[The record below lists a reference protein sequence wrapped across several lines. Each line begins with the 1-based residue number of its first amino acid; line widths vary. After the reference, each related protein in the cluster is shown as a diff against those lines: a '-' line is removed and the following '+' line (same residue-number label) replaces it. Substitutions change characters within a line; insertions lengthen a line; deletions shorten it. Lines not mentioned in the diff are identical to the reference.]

1 MLHPMNHTRKDY
13 SIISREKPFQARE
26 RGRSKIREKI
36 RGADHRPEGVWEL
49 RPENFA
55 SEERSFGK
63 EREKIGQVK
72 RENVAIEG
80 RKCGN
85 RRDKI

>member
-1 MLHPMNHTRKDY
+1 MLHPINHTRKDY
-13 SIISREKPFQARE
+13 SIISSEKPFQARD

-36 RGADHRPEGVWEL
+36 RWADHRAEGVWEL
-49 RPENFA
+49 SPENFA
-55 SEERSFGK
+55 SEERFFRK
-63 EREKIGQVK
+63 ERDKIGKVK
-72 RENVAIEG
+72 RENVAIES